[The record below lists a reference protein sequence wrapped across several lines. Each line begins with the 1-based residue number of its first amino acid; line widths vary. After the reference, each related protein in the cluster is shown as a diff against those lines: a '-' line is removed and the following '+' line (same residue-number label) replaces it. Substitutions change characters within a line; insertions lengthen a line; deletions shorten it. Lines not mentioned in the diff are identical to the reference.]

1 MSHATLSA
9 PGSLSCFELGEQMLS
24 VEQART
30 ALATLIEAPLG
41 HERLALTQAHGRRL
55 AEAIHAPI
63 NVPQNTNAAM
73 DGIALAWP
81 RQATKKE
88 SAQTRWPLAGSVFAG
103 DQFAGQVA
111 AGACVR
117 ITTGAPLPAGTDTV
131 IMREQL
137 QENADDIV
145 VLQPERVRHG
155 QNVRQAGE
163 DIQQGEVA
171 LPAGIRLDAASLGL
185 TASLGI
191 DSVNVWRR
199 PKVAVFSTGNEVTA
213 PGQPLPPAGIYD
225 ANRFTLTGLLQQQ
238 GAEVMDLGILPDDQA
253 KIQAA
258 LEHAAQHSDLVLT
271 SGGVSVGQADF
282 TRAALESLGQL
293 AFWRVAIRPGRPL
306 ACGLLTERRTPLVGL
321 PGNPVAVMVTFLQFV
336 VPLLKRLEGQPATPP
351 DYLYAIADEAL
362 PSRNGRTDYLRG
374 IFHSTAEGRL
384 HVRSTGAQGSG
395 ILSSM
400 VAANCLIELP
410 DSCTGVVSGDIL
422 RVQPLMPMAGE
433 KTV

>member
-1 MSHATLSA
+1 MSHSPFSTPDA
-9 PGSLSCFELGEQMLS
+9 LSCFDLGEQMLS

-30 ALATLIEAPLG
+30 ALATLIETPLG
-41 HERLALTQAHGRRL
+41 KQRLPLAHAHGRRL

-81 RQATKKE
+81 GQG
-88 SAQTRWPLAGSVFAG
+88 AQHASGQTHWPLAGSVFAG
-103 DQFAGQVA
+103 EQFSGRLPP
-111 AGACVR
+111 GSCVR
-117 ITTGAPLPAGTDTV
+117 ITTGAPLPEGADTV

-145 VLQPERVRHG
+145 VLQPERVHHG
-155 QNVRQAGE
+155 QHVRQAGE
-163 DIQQGEVA
+163 DLHQGEEA

-185 TASLGI
+185 IASLGI
-191 DSVNVWRR
+191 NTVSVWKR
-199 PKVAVFSTGNEVTA
+199 PRVAIFSTGNEVTA
-213 PGQPLPPAGIYD
+213 PGEALPPAGIYD
-225 ANRFTLTGLLQQQ
+225 ANRFTLMGLLQQQ
-238 GAEVMDLGILPDDQA
+238 GAEVMDLGILPDDPAQ
-253 KIQAA
+253 IEAA
-258 LEHAAQHSDLVLT
+258 LEHAATHNDLVLT

-282 TRAALESLGQL
+282 TRTALESLGHL
-293 AFWRVAIRPGRPL
+293 AFWRVAVRPGRPL
-306 ACGLLTERRTPLVGL
+306 ACGLLTKRRTPLVGL

-336 VPLLKRLEGQPATPP
+336 MPLLKRLEGQPATPP
-351 DYLYAIADEAL
+351 DCLHAIADDPL
-362 PSRNGRTDYLRG
+362 KSRAGRTDYLRG
-374 IFHSTAEGRL
+374 IFHSTMDGRL

-410 DSCTGVVSGDIL
+410 DGCTQVARGDIV

-433 KTV
+433 ISL